1 MTGRPLRPVTDHRL
15 GEPLPHQLANR
26 TQAPPQVP
34 PLRAA
39 LISRY
44 YAVLA
49 KVSLGCP
56 PLEGRFLRVPHPSAA
71 CHQFVLLRIML
82 PLDLHV
88 LGVPPA
94 FNLSH
99 DQTLHF
105 FITRRVLLTSSYRS
119 ITQLASGSR
128 RLSPSHELLG
138 LRAHSSLFQFVKDR
152 LPEPRIL
159 PNLFSESTLFL
170 TFF

>member
-1 MTGRPLRPVTDHRL
+1 
-15 GEPLPHQLANR
+15 
-26 TQAPPQVP
+26 TQAPPQVL

-39 LISRY
+39 FLSRD

-56 PLEGRFLRVPHPSAA
+56 PLEGRFLRVPHPSPA
-71 CHQFVLLRIML
+71 CHQLVLLLTMF

-105 FITRRVLLTSSYRS
+105 FKTCMPTTDRS
-119 ITQLASGSR
+119 VAAISFALID
-128 RLSPSHELLG
+128 LG
-138 LRAHSSLFQFVKDR
+138 KRAHISLFQIFKE
-152 LPEPRIL
+152 LC
-159 PNLFSESTLFL
+159 FT
-170 TFF
+170 

>member
-26 TQAPPQVP
+26 TQASPQAP

-39 LISRY
+39 FLFRV

-56 PLEGRFLRVPHPSAA
+56 PLEGKFLRITHPSAA
-71 CHQFVLLRIML
+71 RHHLVLLLNML

-105 FITRRVLLTSSYRS
+105 FFKSFASIHVPPYFRTSSHIS
-119 ITQLASGSR
+119 
-128 RLSPSHELLG
+128 SH
-138 LRAHSSLFQFVKDR
+138 
-152 LPEPRIL
+152 
-159 PNLFSESTLFL
+159 STLTL
-170 TFF
+170 LR

>member
-15 GEPLPHQLANR
+15 GKLLPHQLANR
-26 TQAPPQVP
+26 TQAPPLALPRIP
-34 PLRAA
+34 PGL
-39 LISRY
+39 LSSLEF

-56 PLEGRFLRVPHPSAA
+56 PLKGKFLRVPHPSAA
-71 CHQFVLLRIML
+71 RRQLVSLLASL

-94 FNLSH
+94 FNLSQ

-105 FITRRVLLTSSYRS
+105 FFVLRIYARFNSSADTLTLTQVSAHIISLSNFLKIFPRKLGILLYR
-119 ITQLASGSR
+119 
-128 RLSPSHELLG
+128 
-138 LRAHSSLFQFVKDR
+138 FDV
-152 LPEPRIL
+152 
-159 PNLFSESTLFL
+159 STKFH
-170 TFF
+170 

>member
-1 MTGRPLRPVTDHRL
+1 VTGRPLRPVTDHRL
-15 GEPLPHQLANR
+15 GRLLPYQLANR

-39 LISRY
+39 FLSRD

-49 KVSLGCP
+49 KVSLSYP
-56 PLEGRFLRVPHPSAA
+56 PLEGRFLRIPHPSAA
-71 CHQFVLLRIML
+71 RHQLVLLLTML

-105 FITRRVLLTSSYRS
+105 FKTLM
-119 ITQLASGSR
+119 
-128 RLSPSHELLG
+128 LSHKS
-138 LRAHSSLFQFVKDR
+138 LRDR
-152 LPEPRIL
+152 K
-159 PNLFSESTLFL
+159 FSFA
-170 TFF
+170 

>member
-26 TQAPPQVP
+26 TQAPLEVP

-39 LISRY
+39 FLSRD

-49 KVSLGCP
+49 KVSLGYP

-71 CHQFVLLRIML
+71 RHQPVLLQIML

-105 FITRRVLLTSSYRS
+105 FKSFLLTQPYGHARTISF
-119 ITQLASGSR
+119 TMNCSGK
-128 RLSPSHELLG
+128 H
-138 LRAHSSLFQFVKDR
+138 AHISLF
-152 LPEPRIL
+152 IL
-159 PNLFSESTLFL
+159 LKNCFA
-170 TFF
+170 

>member
-15 GEPLPHQLANR
+15 GELLPHQLANR
-26 TQAPPQVP
+26 TQASPQVP
-34 PLRAA
+34 PLRVAF
-39 LISRY
+39 LFRD

-49 KVSLGCP
+49 NVSIGYP
-56 PLEGRFLRVPHPSAA
+56 PLEGKFLRVPHPSAA
-71 CHQFVLLRIML
+71 RRQLVLLLVSL

-105 FITRRVLLTSSYRS
+105 FKT
-119 ITQLASGSR
+119 
-128 RLSPSHELLG
+128 
-138 LRAHSSLFQFVKDR
+138 LR
-152 LPEPRIL
+152 
-159 PNLFSESTLFL
+159 
-170 TFF
+170 

>member
-1 MTGRPLRPVTDHRL
+1 VTGRPLRPVTDHRL
-15 GEPLPHQLANR
+15 GRLLPYQLANR

-39 LISRY
+39 FLSRD

-49 KVSLGCP
+49 KVSLSYP
-56 PLEGRFLRVPHPSAA
+56 PLEGRFLRIPHPSAA
-71 CHQFVLLRIML
+71 RHQYVLLHTML

-105 FITRRVLLTSSYRS
+105 FKTLM
-119 ITQLASGSR
+119 
-128 RLSPSHELLG
+128 LSHKS
-138 LRAHSSLFQFVKDR
+138 LRDR
-152 LPEPRIL
+152 K
-159 PNLFSESTLFL
+159 FSFA
-170 TFF
+170 

>member
-15 GEPLPHQLANR
+15 GRLLPYQLANR
-26 TQAPPQVP
+26 PQAPPQAHP
-34 PLRAA
+34 FQAA
-39 LISRY
+39 FLSRV

-56 PLEGRFLRVPHPSAA
+56 PLKGRFLRITHPSAA
-71 CHQFVLLRIML
+71 RQQPVLLPALL

-99 DQTLHF
+99 DQTL
-105 FITRRVLLTSSYRS
+105 
-119 ITQLASGSR
+119 
-128 RLSPSHELLG
+128 
-138 LRAHSSLFQFVKDR
+138 LF
-152 LPEPRIL
+152 
-159 PNLFSESTLFL
+159 
-170 TFF
+170 

>member
-26 TQAPPQVP
+26 TQASPEAQ

-39 LISRY
+39 LLSRV

-49 KVSLGCP
+49 KVSLSYP
-56 PLEGRFLRVPHPSAA
+56 PLPGKFLRVPHPSAA
-71 CHQFVLLRIML
+71 RHQYVLLHTML

-105 FITRRVLLTSSYRS
+105 FKTFRPVSLH
-119 ITQLASGSR
+119 QLS
-128 RLSPSHELLG
+128 LS
-138 LRAHSSLFQFVKDR
+138 FD
-152 LPEPRIL
+152 
-159 PNLFSESTLFL
+159 
-170 TFF
+170 

>member
-15 GEPLPHQLANR
+15 GRLLPYQLANR

-39 LISRY
+39 FLSRD

-49 KVSLGCP
+49 KVSLGYP

-71 CHQFVLLRIML
+71 RHQLVLLLTML

-105 FITRRVLLTSSYRS
+105 FIFKSLTDMTRAMPAFSLCYELTQVSTH
-119 ITQLASGSR
+119 IF
-128 RLSPSHELLG
+128 
-138 LRAHSSLFQFVKDR
+138 HSSNF
-152 LPEPRIL
+152 
-159 PNLFSESTLFL
+159 
-170 TFF
+170 

>member
-34 PLRAA
+34 PLRVAF
-39 LISRY
+39 LSRD

-49 KVSLGCP
+49 KVSLSYP

-71 CHQFVLLRIML
+71 RQQCVLLHTLL

-105 FITRRVLLTSSYRS
+105 FYILF
-119 ITQLASGSR
+119 ASKISLGR
-128 RLSPSHELLG
+128 ISPS
-138 LRAHSSLFQFVKDR
+138 
-152 LPEPRIL
+152 
-159 PNLFSESTLFL
+159 SE
-170 TFF
+170 

>member
-1 MTGRPLRPVTDHRL
+1 MTGRPLRPVTDHCL
-15 GEPLPHQLANR
+15 GEPLPHQLTNR
-26 TQAPPQVP
+26 TQAPPRVP

-39 LISRY
+39 LLSRV

-49 KVSLGCP
+49 KVSLSYP
-56 PLEGRFLRVPHPSAA
+56 PLEGRFLRIPHPSAA
-71 CHQFVLLRIML
+71 RHHLVLLLNML

-105 FITRRVLLTSSYRS
+105 FKTLMLT
-119 ITQLASGSR
+119 TN
-128 RLSPSHELLG
+128 
-138 LRAHSSLFQFVKDR
+138 FFVVRK
-152 LPEPRIL
+152 
-159 PNLFSESTLFL
+159 FSFA
-170 TFF
+170 

>member
-1 MTGRPLRPVTDHRL
+1 MTGRPLRPVTDHSL
-15 GEPLPHQLANR
+15 GELLPHQLANR

-34 PLRAA
+34 PLRVA
-39 LISRY
+39 LLSRV

-56 PLEGRFLRVPHPSAA
+56 PLEDRFLRVTHPSAA
-71 CHQFVLLRIML
+71 RRQSVLLLIAL

-99 DQTLHF
+99 DQTL
-105 FITRRVLLTSSYRS
+105 
-119 ITQLASGSR
+119 
-128 RLSPSHELLG
+128 
-138 LRAHSSLFQFVKDR
+138 QFNTA
-152 LPEPRIL
+152 IG
-159 PNLFSESTLFL
+159 F
-170 TFF
+170 

>member
-1 MTGRPLRPVTDHRL
+1 MTVRPLRPVTDHRL
-15 GEPLPHQLANR
+15 GRLLPYQLANR
-26 TQAPPQVP
+26 TQAPPRVS
-34 PLRAA
+34 PLRAS
-39 LISRY
+39 LLSRD

-71 CHQFVLLRIML
+71 RRQLVLLLITL

-105 FITRRVLLTSSYRS
+105 F
-119 ITQLASGSR
+119 
-128 RLSPSHELLG
+128 E
-138 LRAHSSLFQFVKDR
+138 
-152 LPEPRIL
+152 
-159 PNLFSESTLFL
+159 TL
-170 TFF
+170 

>member
-15 GEPLPHQLANR
+15 GELLPHQLANR
-26 TQAPPQVP
+26 TQAPPKAL
-34 PLRAA
+34 PLRATF
-39 LISRY
+39 LLRD

-49 KVSLGCP
+49 KVSLSYP
-56 PLEGRFLRVPHPSAA
+56 PLLGKFLRVPHPSAA
-71 CHQFVLLRIML
+71 RHPVVLLLLVL

-105 FITRRVLLTSSYRS
+105 LK
-119 ITQLASGSR
+119 
-128 RLSPSHELLG
+128 
-138 LRAHSSLFQFVKDR
+138 LFVSFK
-152 LPEPRIL
+152 
-159 PNLFSESTLFL
+159 
-170 TFF
+170 

>member
-15 GEPLPHQLANR
+15 GELLPHQLANR

-39 LISRY
+39 FLSRV

-49 KVSLGCP
+49 KVSLGYP
-56 PLEGRFLRVPHPSAA
+56 PLKGRFLRITHPSAA
-71 CHQFVLLRIML
+71 RQQLVLLLALL

-105 FITRRVLLTSSYRS
+105 FKSFANMRS
-119 ITQLASGSR
+119 
-128 RLSPSHELLG
+128 LSC
-138 LRAHSSLFQFVKDR
+138 RC
-152 LPEPRIL
+152 
-159 PNLFSESTLFL
+159 
-170 TFF
+170 

>member
-1 MTGRPLRPVTDHRL
+1 VTGRPLRPVTDHRP

-34 PLRAA
+34 PLRVAFP
-39 LISRY
+39 SRVHV
-44 YAVLA
+44 VLA
-49 KVSLGCP
+49 KVSPGYPTLG
-56 PLEGRFLRVPHPSAA
+56 GRFLRVPHPSAA
-71 CHQFVLLRIML
+71 RHQHVLLHTML

-105 FITRRVLLTSSYRS
+105 FKNSRTTASAAAPFPSQQIAQVSTHMYHSCFLLKNFT
-119 ITQLASGSR
+119 A
-128 RLSPSHELLG
+128 
-138 LRAHSSLFQFVKDR
+138 
-152 LPEPRIL
+152 
-159 PNLFSESTLFL
+159 
-170 TFF
+170 

>member
-15 GEPLPHQLANR
+15 GRLLPYQLANR
-26 TQAPPQVP
+26 TQAPPQALP
-34 PLRAA
+34 FQAA
-39 LISRY
+39 FLSRV

-49 KVSLGCP
+49 KVSLGYP
-56 PLEGRFLRVPHPSAA
+56 PLKGKFLRLPHPSAA
-71 CHQFVLLRIML
+71 RHQCVLLRIML

-105 FITRRVLLTSSYRS
+105 LLYLFFYLRFSSKIVY
-119 ITQLASGSR
+119 
-128 RLSPSHELLG
+128 SPSLL
-138 LRAHSSLFQFVKDR
+138 R
-152 LPEPRIL
+152 
-159 PNLFSESTLFL
+159 
-170 TFF
+170 

>member
-15 GEPLPHQLANR
+15 GEPLPLQLANR
-26 TQAPPQVP
+26 TQAPPQVS
-34 PLRAA
+34 PLRVTF
-39 LISRY
+39 LSRD

-71 CHQFVLLRIML
+71 CQQLVLLLVLL

-105 FITRRVLLTSSYRS
+105 FKSCAT
-119 ITQLASGSR
+119 
-128 RLSPSHELLG
+128 
-138 LRAHSSLFQFVKDR
+138 
-152 LPEPRIL
+152 
-159 PNLFSESTLFL
+159 
-170 TFF
+170 

>member
-15 GEPLPHQLANR
+15 GELLPHQLANR
-26 TQAPPQVP
+26 TQAPPKAI
-34 PLRAA
+34 PLRAPFLA
-39 LISRY
+39 RD

-56 PLEGRFLRVPHPSAA
+56 PLLGRFLRVPHPSAA
-71 CHQFVLLRIML
+71 RHHFVLLQNML

-94 FNLSH
+94 FNLSQ

-105 FITRRVLLTSSYRS
+105 FKSWSLLLTDFRQFSRDVYRSRRVLLHTS
-119 ITQLASGSR
+119 I
-128 RLSPSHELLG
+128 
-138 LRAHSSLFQFVKDR
+138 D
-152 LPEPRIL
+152 
-159 PNLFSESTLFL
+159 
-170 TFF
+170 

>member
-1 MTGRPLRPVTDHRL
+1 MTGRPLRPVTDHCP
-15 GEPLPHQLANR
+15 GEPLPHQQANR

-34 PLRAA
+34 PSRAA
-39 LISRY
+39 FPFRV

-49 KVSLGCP
+49 TVSHGCP
-56 PLEGRFLRVPHPSAA
+56 PPVGRFLRVPHPSAA
-71 CHQFVLLRIML
+71 RHQNVLLHPML

-105 FITRRVLLTSSYRS
+105 FISLCRY
-119 ITQLASGSR
+119 Q
-128 RLSPSHELLG
+128 SPSIHRSYPLSG
-138 LRAHSSLFQFVKDR
+138 RHAHASLFLLVKELS
-152 LPEPRIL
+152 LPSPRIL
-159 PNLFSESTLFL
+159 PVIFPLSTLHSRVY
-170 TFF
+170 

>member
-1 MTGRPLRPVTDHRL
+1 MTDRPLRPVTDRRL

-26 TQAPPQVP
+26 TQASLLAP

-39 LISRY
+39 FLLRD

-56 PLEGRFLRVPHPSAA
+56 PLEGKFLRVPHPSAA
-71 CHQFVLLRIML
+71 RHQSVLLQIML

-94 FNLSH
+94 FNLSQ

-105 FITRRVLLTSSYRS
+105 LKLFVQYN
-119 ITQLASGSR
+119 
-128 RLSPSHELLG
+128 
-138 LRAHSSLFQFVKDR
+138 LRCTHIFADYIKDR
-152 LPEPRIL
+152 VRIYPGSVATTL
-159 PNLFSESTLFL
+159 VTKLYAQASEGPVERSLL
-170 TFF
+170 RLE

>member
-15 GEPLPHQLANR
+15 GDLLPHQLANR

-39 LISRY
+39 LLFRV

-56 PLEGRFLRVPHPSAA
+56 PLEGGFLRVPHPSAA
-71 CHQFVLLRIML
+71 RHHLVLLQNML

-105 FITRRVLLTSSYRS
+105 FETFLS
-119 ITQLASGSR
+119 
-128 RLSPSHELLG
+128 RLS
-138 LRAHSSLFQFVKDR
+138 KDA
-152 LPEPRIL
+152 
-159 PNLFSESTLFL
+159 T
-170 TFF
+170 

>member
-15 GEPLPHQLANR
+15 GKPLPYQLANR
-26 TQAPPQVP
+26 TQAPPRTP

-39 LISRY
+39 LLSRD

-56 PLEGRFLRVPHPSAA
+56 PLKGRFLRFPHPSAA
-71 CHQFVLLRIML
+71 RQQLVLLLILL

-105 FITRRVLLTSSYRS
+105 FETLVQLTDYSVS
-119 ITQLASGSR
+119 AN
-128 RLSPSHELLG
+128 SPSHL
-138 LRAHSSLFQFVKDR
+138 
-152 LPEPRIL
+152 
-159 PNLFSESTLFL
+159 N
-170 TFF
+170 